1 MSWINDLYDTY
12 EQNFDMKLLDFTT
25 DATPLP
31 ISHSTQNAQIEI
43 TVGMNGEFINAEAI
57 MDKAQAQTL
66 IPVTEDSIARSSGPC
81 AHPLEDKLE
90 YTAGDYE
97 KYTGKDNNVKH
108 ELYLNALSGWCDSEY
123 SCEETR
129 AIRQYILK
137 NSMIKDLV
145 SSGVLNISEKD
156 GLLTKDK
163 IAGVDQRESFVRF
176 SVLGGKPD
184 AVYKNKRIFDLYI
197 KYYDSIERKKDICCI
212 SGAYTVCSQK
222 HGAKVRNGGDKAKLI
237 SANDSSGFTYRGR
250 FSKPE
255 QAVSIGYEVSQKA
268 HSALRWVVKK
278 NGFFAGEQTIAA
290 WEIAGKEIP
299 DIMDEN
305 TINIFGSDS
314 EEKQIFGKGIDTE
327 YAQRIKR
334 SVEGY
339 RTSLGDSSRI
349 VVMGLEAATTGR
361 LSIRFYH
368 KMQASVFL
376 DNIENWYST
385 YFWRWGKVAGSPSP
399 YQIASLVYGI
409 RNAKLLGNTIE
420 RLLPCIIERQPIP
433 HDIVRAAINKICN
446 RASYDK
452 KIEWERAVGMT
463 CALIRKLEYDRSANR
478 KDGRRKEWSMAL
490 DRNETDRSY
499 LYGRLLGAAQKL
511 EEVALFVAGEGN
523 RETSSEKYFQRFRQ
537 DPVNTW
543 KVINNNLLPYINRLK
558 SKNMTRYENELR
570 SIYDLFKT
578 NDYIDNTP
586 LTELFVLGYNC
597 QYNSYSDKKEEEKNV
612 K

>member
-1 MSWINDLYDTY
+1 MSWISDLYDTY
-12 EQNFDMKLLDFTT
+12 EQNFDMNLLDFTT

-31 ISHSTQNAQIEI
+31 ISHSTQNAQVEI
-43 TVGMNGEFINAEAI
+43 TIDMDGEFIHAEAI
-57 MDKAQAQTL
+57 TDKTQALTL

-81 AHPLEDKLE
+81 AHPFEDKLE
-90 YTAGDYE
+90 YIAGDYE
-97 KYTGKDNNVKH
+97 NFAGKRNDIKH
-108 ELYLNALSGWCDSEY
+108 ALYLKELSGWCDSEY
-123 SCEETR
+123 SCDEIKAVR
-129 AIRQYILK
+129 KYVLK
-137 NSMIKDLV
+137 KSLIKDLV
-145 SSGVLNISEKD
+145 SAGVLSVDENGI
-156 GLLTKDK
+156 LTKDK

-197 KYYDSIERKKDICCI
+197 KYYDSIEKGKDICCI
-212 SGAYTVCSQK
+212 SGEYTVCSQK
-222 HGAKVRNGGDKAKLI
+222 HGAKVRSGGDKAKLI

-255 QAVSIGYEVSQKA
+255 QVISVGYEVSQKA
-268 HSALRWVVKK
+268 HSALRWIVKK
-278 NGFFAGEQTIAA
+278 NGFTAGEQTISA
-290 WEIAGKEIP
+290 WEISGKAIP
-299 DIMDEN
+299 DIMKEN

-314 EEKQIFGKGIDTE
+314 EGTQTAGKGIDTE
-327 YAQRIKR
+327 YALRLKR
-334 SVEGY
+334 NVQGY
-339 RTSLGDSSRI
+339 MTSLGDSGRI
-349 VVMGLEAATTGR
+349 VVMSLEAATTGR
-361 LSIRFYH
+361 LSIRMYH

-511 EEVALFVAGEGN
+511 EEIAVYIAGENN

-543 KVINNNLLPYINRLK
+543 KVINNNLLPYISRLK
-558 SKNMTRYENELR
+558 SKNMPRYEKELR

-578 NDYIDNTP
+578 EDYIDNTP

-597 QYNSYSDKKEEEKNV
+597 QYNSYNDKKEEEKNV

>member
-1 MSWINDLYDTY
+1 MSWISDLYDTY
-12 EQNFDMKLLDFTT
+12 EQNFDMNLLDFTT

-31 ISHSTQNAQIEI
+31 ISHSTQNAQVEI
-43 TVGMNGEFINAEAI
+43 TIDMDGEFIHAEAI
-57 MDKAQAQTL
+57 TDKTQALTL

-81 AHPLEDKLE
+81 AHPFEDKLE
-90 YTAGDYE
+90 YIAGDYE
-97 KYTGKDNNVKH
+97 NFAGKRNDIKH
-108 ELYLNALSGWCDSEY
+108 ALYLKELSGWCDSEY
-123 SCEETR
+123 SCDEIKAVR
-129 AIRQYILK
+129 KYVLK
-137 NSMIKDLV
+137 KSLIKDLV
-145 SSGVLNISEKD
+145 SAGVLSVDENGI
-156 GLLTKDK
+156 LTKDK

-197 KYYDSIERKKDICCI
+197 KYYDSIEKGKDICCI
-212 SGAYTVCSQK
+212 SGEYTVCSQK
-222 HGAKVRNGGDKAKLI
+222 HGAKVRSGGDKAKLI

-255 QAVSIGYEVSQKA
+255 QVISVGYEVSQKA
-268 HSALRWVVKK
+268 HSALRWIVKK
-278 NGFFAGEQTIAA
+278 NGFTAGEQTISA
-290 WEIAGKEIP
+290 WEISGKAIP
-299 DIMDEN
+299 DIMKEN

-314 EEKQIFGKGIDTE
+314 EGTQTAGKGIDTE
-327 YAQRIKR
+327 YALRLKR
-334 SVEGY
+334 NVQGY
-339 RTSLGDSSRI
+339 MTSLGDSGRI
-349 VVMGLEAATTGR
+349 VVMSLEAATTGR
-361 LSIRFYH
+361 LSIRMYH

-385 YFWRWGKVAGSPSP
+385 CFWRWGKVAGSPSP

>member
-1 MSWINDLYDTY
+1 MSWISDLYDTY
-12 EQNFDMKLLDFTT
+12 EQNFDMNLLDFTT

-31 ISHSTQNAQIEI
+31 ISHSTQNAQVEI
-43 TVGMNGEFINAEAI
+43 TIDMDGEFIHAEAI
-57 MDKAQAQTL
+57 TDKTQALTL

-81 AHPLEDKLE
+81 AHPFEDKLE
-90 YTAGDYE
+90 YIAGDYE
-97 KYTGKDNNVKH
+97 NFAGKRNDIKH
-108 ELYLNALSGWCDSEY
+108 ALYLKELSGWCDSEY
-123 SCEETR
+123 SCDEIKAVR
-129 AIRQYILK
+129 KYVLK
-137 NSMIKDLV
+137 KSLIKDLV
-145 SSGVLNISEKD
+145 SAGVLSVDENGILK
-156 GLLTKDK
+156 KDK

-197 KYYDSIERKKDICCI
+197 KYYDSIEKGKDICCI
-212 SGAYTVCSQK
+212 SGEYTVCSQK
-222 HGAKVRNGGDKAKLI
+222 HGAKVRSGGDKAKLI

-255 QAVSIGYEVSQKA
+255 QVISVGYEVSQKA
-268 HSALRWVVKK
+268 HSALRWIVKK
-278 NGFFAGEQTIAA
+278 NGFTAGEQTISA
-290 WEIAGKEIP
+290 WEISGKAIP
-299 DIMDEN
+299 DIMKEN

-314 EEKQIFGKGIDTE
+314 EGTQTAGKGIDTE
-327 YAQRIKR
+327 YALRLKR
-334 SVEGY
+334 NVQGY
-339 RTSLGDSSRI
+339 MTSLGDSGRI
-349 VVMGLEAATTGR
+349 VVMSLEAATTGR
-361 LSIRFYH
+361 LSIRMYH

-385 YFWRWGKVAGSPSP
+385 CFWRWGKVAGSPSP
-399 YQIASLVYGI
+399 YQIASLIYGT

-420 RLLPCIIERQPIP
+420 RLLPCIIENQPIP
-433 HDIVRAAINKICN
+433 LDIVRAAVNKICN
-446 RASYDK
+446 RASYDNR
-452 KIEWERAVGMT
+452 IEWERAVGMS
-463 CALIRKLEYDRSANR
+463 CALIRKLEYDRSANW

-511 EEVALFVAGEGN
+511 EEIAVYIAGENN

-543 KVINNNLLPYINRLK
+543 KVINNNLLPYISRLK
-558 SKNMTRYENELR
+558 SKNMPRYEKELR

-578 NDYIDNTP
+578 EDYIDNTP

-597 QYNSYSDKKEEEKNV
+597 QYNSYNDKKEEEKNV

>member
-1 MSWINDLYDTY
+1 MSWISDLYDTY
-12 EQNFDMKLLDFTT
+12 EQNFDMNLLDFTT

-31 ISHSTQNAQIEI
+31 ISHSTQNAQVEI
-43 TVGMNGEFINAEAI
+43 TIDMDGEFIHAEAI
-57 MDKAQAQTL
+57 TDKTQALTL

-81 AHPLEDKLE
+81 AHPFEDKLE
-90 YTAGDYE
+90 YIAGDYE
-97 KYTGKDNNVKH
+97 NFAGKRNDIKH
-108 ELYLNALSGWCDSEY
+108 ALYLKELSGWCDSEY
-123 SCEETR
+123 SCDEIKAVR
-129 AIRQYILK
+129 KYVLK
-137 NSMIKDLV
+137 KSLIKDLV
-145 SSGVLNISEKD
+145 SAGVLSVDENGI
-156 GLLTKDK
+156 LTKDK

-197 KYYDSIERKKDICCI
+197 KYYDSIEKGKDICCI
-212 SGAYTVCSQK
+212 SGEYTVCSQK
-222 HGAKVRNGGDKAKLI
+222 HGAKVRSGGDKAKLI

-255 QAVSIGYEVSQKA
+255 QVISVGYEVSQKA
-268 HSALRWVVKK
+268 HSALRWIVKK
-278 NGFFAGEQTIAA
+278 NGFTAGEQTISA
-290 WEIAGKEIP
+290 WEISGKAIP
-299 DIMDEN
+299 DIMKEN

-314 EEKQIFGKGIDTE
+314 EGTQTAGKGIDTE
-327 YAQRIKR
+327 YALRLKR
-334 SVEGY
+334 NVQGY
-339 RTSLGDSSRI
+339 MTSLGDSGRI
-349 VVMGLEAATTGR
+349 VVMSLEAATTGR
-361 LSIRFYH
+361 LSIRMYH

-385 YFWRWGKVAGSPSP
+385 CFWRWGKVAGSPSP
-399 YQIASLVYGI
+399 YQIASLIYGT

-420 RLLPCIIERQPIP
+420 RLLPCIIENQPIP
-433 HDIVRAAINKICN
+433 LDIVRAAVNKICN
-446 RASYDK
+446 RASYDNR
-452 KIEWERAVGMT
+452 IEWERAVGMS
-463 CALIRKLEYDRSANR
+463 CALIRKLEYDRSANW

-511 EEVALFVAGEGN
+511 EEIAVYIAGENN

-543 KVINNNLLPYINRLK
+543 KVINNNLLPYISRLK
-558 SKNMTRYENELR
+558 SKNMPRYEKELR

-578 NDYIDNTP
+578 EDYIDNTP

-597 QYNSYSDKKEEEKNV
+597 QYNSYNDKKEEEKNV

>member
-1 MSWINDLYDTY
+1 MSWISDLYDTY
-12 EQNFDMKLLDFTT
+12 EQNFDMNLLDFTT

-31 ISHSTQNAQIEI
+31 ISHSTQNAQVEI
-43 TVGMNGEFINAEAI
+43 TIDMDGEFIHAEAI
-57 MDKAQAQTL
+57 TDKTQALTL

-81 AHPLEDKLE
+81 AHPFEDKLE
-90 YTAGDYE
+90 YIAGDYE
-97 KYTGKDNNVKH
+97 NFAGKRNDIKH
-108 ELYLNALSGWCDSEY
+108 ALYLKELSGWCDSEY
-123 SCEETR
+123 SCDEIKAVR
-129 AIRQYILK
+129 KYVLK
-137 NSMIKDLV
+137 KSLIKDLV
-145 SSGVLNISEKD
+145 SAGVLSVDENGI
-156 GLLTKDK
+156 LTKDK

-197 KYYDSIERKKDICCI
+197 KYYDSIEKGKDICCI
-212 SGAYTVCSQK
+212 SGEYTVCSQK
-222 HGAKVRNGGDKAKLI
+222 HGAKVRSGGDKAKLI

-255 QAVSIGYEVSQKA
+255 QVISVGYEVSQKA
-268 HSALRWVVKK
+268 HSALRWIVKK
-278 NGFFAGEQTIAA
+278 NGFTAGEQTISA
-290 WEIAGKEIP
+290 WEISGKAIP
-299 DIMDEN
+299 DIMKEN

-314 EEKQIFGKGIDTE
+314 EGTQTAGKGIDTE
-327 YAQRIKR
+327 YALRLKR
-334 SVEGY
+334 NVQGY
-339 RTSLGDSSRI
+339 MTSLGDSGRI
-349 VVMGLEAATTGR
+349 VVMSLEAATTGR
-361 LSIRFYH
+361 LSIRMYH

-385 YFWRWGKVAGSPSP
+385 CFWRWGKVAGSPSP
-399 YQIASLVYGI
+399 YQIASLIYGT

-420 RLLPCIIERQPIP
+420 RLLPCIIENQPIP
-433 HDIVRAAINKICN
+433 LDIVRAAVNKICN
-446 RASYDK
+446 RASYDNR
-452 KIEWERAVGMT
+452 IEWERAVGMS
-463 CALIRKLEYDRSANR
+463 CALIRKLEYDRSANW